1 MAHAEENE
9 DINIIDFIQSRSK
22 EIQAIEDS
30 INKTSK
36 KTMLFQRLPFYKRRR
51 NRNYDKRQLK
61 KFSYRKRDRHFL
73 RTHNYY
79 AKRFFMLK
87 VENFS
92 IPFRRRLKSSKYIY
106 KSQDR
111 GFIFDESFRG
121 ATEYKREDVFG
132 SNSVGSPAD
141 DGKDC
146 ENGTI
151 MMVEEFLNK
160 INGSKEIQQYSYGIV
175 QQVDNEYEIIFK
187 KESVILIGKRLNIT
201 GCPIDCVFSVIHKDR
216 LEEILESPFSSNM
229 KYSFYKAKCDYST
242 QDKTGSYKSLET
254 YKIFCARSE
263 VMNVYQKMINGGV
276 VPICLLE
283 IHRLAL
289 ENNLLTVYDN
299 VSSALFKKIE
309 KSSCRDII
317 EKYDRTPPSKRQEYN
332 LNLLFLSNERVY
344 KYFIFRIL
352 KGTAD
357 AAAEIFSESQ
367 VEFSEEMGG
376 FSCVYR
382 DPVGRVVRSAYKF
395 GSGKCFGLGFF
406 KKPPETSKCC
416 FEPEDDL
423 ILCIGKKFLCKNLS
437 QDNFYELEIVRIFD

>member
-9 DINIIDFIQSRSK
+9 DINTIDFIQSRSK

-121 ATEYKREDVFG
+121 ATEYKREDIFDN
-132 SNSVGSPAD
+132 NSVGSPI
-141 DGKDC
+141 KDVKGC
-146 ENGTI
+146 ENDTI
-151 MMVEEFLNK
+151 LVEEFLSK
-160 INGSKEIQQYSYGIV
+160 IDGSKRIQQYSYGIV
-175 QQVDNEYEIIFK
+175 QQVDNEYEIVFK
-187 KESVILIGKRLNIT
+187 KESVILIGKKLNIV
-201 GCPIDCVFSVIHKDR
+201 GCPIDCVFSVINKDR
-216 LEEILESPFSSNM
+216 LEEILESPSSPNM
-229 KYSFYKAKCDYST
+229 KYSFYKAKCGYST
-242 QDKTGSYKSLET
+242 QESIENKSLET
-254 YKIFCARSE
+254 YKIFCVRSE
-263 VMNVYQKMINGGV
+263 AMNIYQKMINAGV

-289 ENNLLTVYDN
+289 ENNILTVYDN

-317 EKYDRTPPSKRQEYN
+317 EKYNRTPPSKRQEYN

-344 KYFIFRIL
+344 KYFIFKIL

-367 VEFSEEMGG
+367 VEFSEDTGG
-376 FSCVYR
+376 FSCIYG
-382 DPVGRVVRSAYKF
+382 DSVGRVVRSEYKF

-406 KKPPETSKCC
+406 KKPSEIVGCC
-416 FEPEDDL
+416 FEPECDL
-423 ILCIGKKFLCKNLS
+423 TLCIGKKFLCKNLS
-437 QDNFYELEIVRIFD
+437 QNNFYELEIVRIFD